1 MSDIS
6 PALAEIEALLGE
18 IPLEIDGMILASV
31 EGLIAGIVVLPKPV
45 PNDEWLPLVWG
56 GGETAFPGDPAK
68 SARLVELLLARKA
81 EVIGNFL
88 TGDMAYDPVFDM
100 DIDDSCLWEI
110 WLGGF
115 LDAIRLQPA
124 APSDWLASDNDDL
137 ATAAEGMQLL
147 IQIMNEDK
155 LPKKLVKE
163 MSEMAPDL
171 VGYYAETI
179 YRCQRGLKRVVLN

>member
-6 PALAEIEALLGE
+6 PTLAEINALLGE
-18 IPLEIDGMILASV
+18 IPLEIDAMILGSV

-45 PNDEWLPLVWG
+45 PQEEWLPLIWG
-56 GGETAFPGDPAK
+56 GDESAFPDDPAK
-68 SARLVELLLARKA
+68 TARLVELILARKA

-88 TGDMAYDPVFDM
+88 AGDMTYEPVFELDL
-100 DIDDSCLWEI
+100 DDSFMWEC
-110 WLGGF
+110 WLEGF
-115 LDAIRLQPA
+115 LDAIRFQPT
-124 APSDWLASDNDDL
+124 APSAWLDSDNEDL

-147 IQIMNEDK
+147 IQIMNNEK

-163 MSEMAPDL
+163 MDEMAPDL

-179 YRCQRGLKRVVLN
+179 YRCQRGLKRVVLI